1 MFKMRLFKNA
11 IGKNILI
18 PFNLYKSNNLFNN
31 FAKKTLLTVRTRKD
45 RANAGLANPNILV
58 DDITYYRQMK
68 EFIKET
74 QGVPRNSVKW
84 NMLRNKHYGI
94 LREIYVKSQSED
106 FKESTEVS
114 FVRFYVIVLPE
125 DTDSFE
131 LVSILNF
138 YNIKYK
144 AVKLFFFGLF
154 FHFLE

>member
-1 MFKMRLFKNA
+1 MFKLKLCKYFPAKDITKATN
-11 IGKNILI
+11 INNQNILYYF
-18 PFNLYKSNNLFNN
+18 PKRNLLS
-31 FAKKTLLTVRTRKD
+31 VRKRRD

-58 DDITYYRQMK
+58 DDVTYYRQMK

-84 NMLRNKHYGI
+84 NQLRNKHYEI
-94 LREIYVKSQSED
+94 LRDIYVNSQAND
-106 FKESTEVS
+106 FKESTDVS
-114 FVRFYVIVLPE
+114 FVRFYVIVVPE

-144 AVKLFFFGLF
+144 AVINFY
-154 FHFLE
+154 